1 MSQYR
6 GTCYATGADALAAMA
21 VDATGGVVSS
31 GGVAY
36 SVAAAPSGSSSLD
49 YTLTPLSGSGSAITS
64 TVSVTIPDCMLLD
77 WADGLAIGWGI
88 AGVWILTYAVLF
100 LRKAAHE

>member
-6 GTCYATGADALAAMA
+6 GTCYATDADALAAMA
-21 VDATGGVVSS
+21 VDATGSVVSA

-36 SVAAAPSGSSSLD
+36 SVGAVPVAPSSLQ
-49 YTLTPLSGSGSAITS
+49 YTLTPVGGSGSVVTT
-64 TVSVTIPDCMLLD
+64 TVAVSIPNCMLLD

-100 LRKAAHE
+100 LRKAPHE